1 MWYLNVNNVPYL
13 NCQKYFKINLFSCCR
28 NLSLSFQDQLKSCRV
43 CLCLKVSVKGVVCV
57 SPIILCTDCYVSWYG
72 ATQTNKLLHL
82 PYLHLPSH
90 SHTHSN
96 QYQGWYI
103 WDILKETLSKTVR
116 HNTCETFY
124 VWILLY
130 RPSAPWARQCCA
142 WFSGCDMKGDDKCAP
157 PSLDL
162 SHIAHFTRNYN
173 WEWERNMLLN
183 FR

>member
-1 MWYLNVNNVPYL
+1 MFHDMEQRRLT
-13 NCQKYFKINLFSCCR
+13 NCFTSLTSTFLLTLIQTAINIRVDTKGRLTSCMFKFN
-28 NLSLSFQDQLKSCRV
+28 
-43 CLCLKVSVKGVVCV
+43 SVLQV
-57 SPIILCTDCYVSWYG
+57 
-72 ATQTNKLLHL
+72 
-82 PYLHLPSH
+82 
-90 SHTHSN
+90 
-96 QYQGWYI
+96 GWGEMTLTGRL
-103 WDILKETLSKTVR
+103 WDRLKETLSKTVR

-130 RPSAPWARQCCA
+130 RAFAPWARQCCA

-183 FR
+183 YR